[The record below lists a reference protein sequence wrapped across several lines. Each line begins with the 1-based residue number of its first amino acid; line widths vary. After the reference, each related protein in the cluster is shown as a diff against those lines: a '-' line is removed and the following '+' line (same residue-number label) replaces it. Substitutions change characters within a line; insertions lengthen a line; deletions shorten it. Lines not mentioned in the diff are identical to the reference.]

1 MNGFKKFMYGRY
13 GLDQLS
19 IMLLAASILFSL
31 LALVFHSTI
40 LQLLTYILLG
50 LAYLR
55 GLSKN
60 ISKRQQENRSFLRLW
75 LPIKIKL
82 NQSFT
87 RLKYIRTHK
96 YYKCPECAQTLR
108 VPKGRGRI
116 RITCPQCKN
125 EFSKKS

>member
-19 IMLLAASILFSL
+19 IMLLTASILFSL
-31 LALVFHSTI
+31 LALVCHSTI

-60 ISKRQQENRSFLRLW
+60 ISKRQQENKSFLRLW
-75 LPIKIKL
+75 MPIKIKL
-82 NQSFT
+82 NQTFT
-87 RLKYIRTHK
+87 RLKSIRTHK
-96 YYKCPECAQTLR
+96 YYKCPKCSQTLR

>member
-19 IMLLAASILFSL
+19 IMLLAASIFFSL

-60 ISKRQQENRSFLRLW
+60 ISKRQQENRSFLKVW
-75 LPIKIKL
+75 QPVKIKL
-82 NQSFT
+82 NKSFM
-87 RLKYIRTHK
+87 RLKHIRTHQ
-96 YYKCPECAQTLR
+96 YYKCPQCGQSLR
-108 VPKGRGRI
+108 VPRGRGRI